1 MNGALTV
8 SRRLLL
14 GLRGDPRTLVLVL
27 VVPAFIVYL
36 FGEVFPRPEPV
47 APILL
52 AVFVFFLTY
61 LLTAVGFLR
70 ERTAGTL
77 ERVLVSPISRGGL
90 VLGYVVGF
98 GLLAAVQSVVLLV
111 SSVYFLDV
119 SFAHGVG
126 LVFVLE
132 LLGALTALGIGVL
145 LSLFAESEFQA
156 VQFIPLV
163 ITPQVIL
170 GGTFLPVEEL
180 PTYLELAARAM
191 PITYLIEGMK
201 YVVLDEG
208 TVAEAWTAVGVL
220 VLFTVFAVAGAD
232 AAVSR
237 AN

>member
-14 GLRGDPRTLVLVL
+14 GLRGDRRTLVLVL

-77 ERVLVSPISRGGL
+77 ERVLVSPISRGGF

-180 PTYLELAARAM
+180 PTSLELAARAM

-220 VLFTVFAVAGAD
+220 VLFTVFAVAGAT

>member
-77 ERVLVSPISRGGL
+77 ERVLVSPISRSGL

-98 GLLAAVQSVVLLV
+98 GLLAAVQSVVLLI
-111 SSVYFLDV
+111 SSDYFLDV

-220 VLFTVFAVAGAD
+220 VLFTVFAVAGAA